1 MAKAPHWKQS
11 VPIATWLNAI
21 GVAQFSAHHA
31 GSVKGV
37 PLESWVYHQD
47 RDRIIPGTETPA
59 RPVIEF
65 YSDHVGP
72 YPYEKLA
79 GVQAAGVGGG
89 IEHASVIF
97 YGERSVFGRDI
108 TGLVAHEIAHQWFGN
123 AVTKRDWDD
132 VWLSEGFATYFTL
145 LFTEHDSGRDAFV
158 AGLKRSRET
167 VFNTRN
173 ATLAR
178 PSSTTISP
186 TPERF

>member
-1 MAKAPHWKQS
+1 M
-11 VPIATWLNAI
+11 
-21 GVAQFSAHHA
+21 
-31 GSVKGV
+31 

-47 RDRIIPGTETPA
+47 RDRIVPALETPA
-59 RPVIEF
+59 RRVIEF

-108 TGLVAHEIAHQWFGN
+108 TGLVAHEIAHQWFGD
-123 AVTKRDWDD
+123 AVTERDWDD
-132 VWLSEGFATYFTL
+132 VWLSEGFATYFAL

-158 AGLKRSRET
+158 AGTEAQPRDRLQHRET
-167 VFNTRN
+167 QP
-173 ATLAR
+173 R
-178 PSSTTISP
+178 PGRHPRQSRRYTKGLEP
-186 TPERF
+186 AGLR